1 MSNLGFMTLGDDSQK
16 RPDFSKMSETDLRAY
31 VLAHR
36 QDQSAFYAYIDR
48 MHERPPIAVIEPE
61 EWSEERMQEAID
73 GAKGRS

>member
-1 MSNLGFMTLGDDSQK
+1 MSNLGFITLGDDSQK

-36 QDQSAFYAYIDR
+36 QDQSAFYAYVDR

-73 GAKGRS
+73 GTNGRS